1 MTAPTIIRKPQA
13 RKLAEIARE
22 TGVVVEVV
30 IDGKTVR
37 FVPATQP
44 EPLAPDREIVL

>member
-22 TGVVVEVV
+22 TGVVVEVE
-30 IDGKTVR
+30 IDGRKVR
-37 FVPATQP
+37 FVPATPP
-44 EPLAPDREIVL
+44 EPLARDEEIVL